1 MGTRIVVD
9 TNVFISALISS
20 FGANRELIRR
30 CLLRDYQP
38 LMGTALFCEYEA
50 VMNRDEILS
59 RCVLTRSE
67 IADLLAAFVS
77 VTEWVPIYYSWR
89 PNLRDEGD
97 NHIIELAIAGNAK
110 IVATNNIKDF
120 QSTELVF
127 PTLSILKPAQVIGDV

>member
-1 MGTRIVVD
+1 MGTKIVVD

-20 FGANRELIRR
+20 KGVNRELIRR
-30 CLLRDYQP
+30 CLLGDYQP

-110 IVATNNIKDF
+110 IIATNNIKDF

-127 PTLSILKPAQVIGDV
+127 PTLSILTPAQVIGD